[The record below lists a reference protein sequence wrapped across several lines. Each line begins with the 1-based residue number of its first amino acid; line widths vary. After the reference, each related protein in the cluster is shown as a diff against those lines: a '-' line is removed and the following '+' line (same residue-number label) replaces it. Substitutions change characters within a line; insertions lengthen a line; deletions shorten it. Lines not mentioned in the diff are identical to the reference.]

1 MLQGV
6 LCYLADGRLMS
17 LINLLAKQFNG
28 MGSWDRAIFC
38 GRKYCPIRKPPA
50 RQYLLRWTWH
60 IGPEK
65 DMAVSENGKIRW
77 MEEILHQLIGGLI
90 LLFIGFQPTKVMQDF
105 FHPPYVCIVH
115 PTKWLMV
122 SITVPLLYRCWT
134 HWFVRMWI
142 PHFFMIVFIWFTGEN
157 HDSCNH
163 PFLGSLFSEKS
174 TSGGKRHLARNGSKL
189 SE

>member
-6 LCYLADGRLMS
+6 LCYLADERLMS

-28 MGSWDRAIFC
+28 MGSCDRPIFC
-38 GRKYCPIRKPPA
+38 VWEWEDTVDGC
-50 RQYLLRWTWH
+50 
-60 IGPEK
+60 
-65 DMAVSENGKIRW
+65 
-77 MEEILHQLIGGLI
+77 EILHQLIGGLI

-105 FHPPYVCIVH
+105 FHPSYVCIVH

-163 PFLGSLFSEKS
+163 PFLGSLFSEKKYIW
-174 TSGGKRHLARNGSKL
+174 GKKTPCKKWIKA